1 MGLLFRTEDFLPGIE
16 DMRTTTRY
24 CKMHS
29 DTSTRKEVMMLEAF
43 QRNASKKEVQL
54 GALEKHNNPD
64 FPERKMYHQNSS
76 RKKAQRGTSKKKALF
91 DASKKR
97 TRPGA
102 LQRKVYPCEKMVKR
116 GETQWR
122 LSAGDGLHKYEQ

>member
-1 MGLLFRTEDFLPGIE
+1 
-16 DMRTTTRY
+16 
-24 CKMHS
+24 
-29 DTSTRKEVMMLEAF
+29 MLEAF

-64 FPERKMYHQNSS
+64 FPERKTYHQNSS
-76 RKKAQRGTSKKKALF
+76 RKKAQRGTSKKKAPV

-97 TRPGA
+97 ARPGA
-102 LQRKVYPCEKMVKR
+102 FQRKVYPCEKMVKR

>member
-1 MGLLFRTEDFLPGIE
+1 M
-16 DMRTTTRY
+16 
-24 CKMHS
+24 
-29 DTSTRKEVMMLEAF
+29 KEVMMLEAF

-76 RKKAQRGTSKKKALF
+76 RKKTQRGTSKKKALF
-91 DASKKR
+91 EASKKR

-102 LQRKVYPCEKMVKR
+102 FHRKVYPCEKLVKR
-116 GETQWR
+116 EETKWR
-122 LSAGDGLHKYEQ
+122 LSTGEGSGGPSAAL